1 MVDDAVAY
9 IVAQLNQALKN
20 QYALDEEIVVIS
32 NLSESS
38 SLVTDDRMI
47 ATLVN
52 IEREAFHAKSNSK
65 SYNYQEQQTSKSY
78 RPINLNLYLMFI
90 ANFHG
95 EKYQEGLS
103 FISSTIDFFQHNP
116 VFDRLKHRA
125 MPPGVDKLLME
136 IENLSLRELHSIWT
150 LITGKYMPSILFKV
164 RTISFDQG
172 IQGLD
177 PVATSLES
185 SVTDETQRTINTELD
200 PGVEIIEQE
209 DVGGS

>member
-1 MVDDAVAY
+1 MVDGAVSY

-20 QYALDEEIVVIS
+20 QFSLDEEIVVIS

-52 IEREAFHAKSNSK
+52 IEREAFPAKSNSRP
-65 SYNYQEQQTSKSY
+65 YVQHEQVGKSY

-95 EKYQEGLS
+95 EKYQEGLR

-116 VFDRLKHRA
+116 VFDRAKHQA
-125 MPPGVDKLLME
+125 MPAGVDKLLME

-164 RTISFDQG
+164 RTVSFDQG
-172 IQGLD
+172 IQGMS
-177 PVATSLES
+177 PVATTLET
-185 SVTDETQRTINTELD
+185 VVNTTGNAS
-200 PGVEIIEQE
+200 GVVVQE
-209 DVGGS
+209 